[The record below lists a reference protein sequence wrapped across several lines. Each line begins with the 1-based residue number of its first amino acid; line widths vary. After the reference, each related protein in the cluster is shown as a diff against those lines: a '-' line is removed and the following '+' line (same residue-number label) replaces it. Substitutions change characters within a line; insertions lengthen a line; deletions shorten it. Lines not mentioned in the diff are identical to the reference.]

1 MLRILFLMLLILP
14 ATGMAQQ
21 RVPDNEEILAEIID
35 GESSHYYPHL
45 MERYMAGDTTLTLDD
60 YYYLYYGFVYDDNY
74 RPLEPD
80 PGEHDVLAILATTE
94 YPDSLQLVQIV
105 EAGNRIMVR
114 DPFSPSN
121 LNFLTFAY
129 GKLGDRVN
137 ERINYDR
144 MNKVMVTIA
153 ASGSGTKESSP
164 WHVLTF
170 QHAADFTAWRG
181 GEIIRRQVRSRSV
194 EYVQLRV
201 KDEDGNKGYFF
212 DFSRVYMKRPEQEKP
227 KKSPG
232 WKINDIPVK

>member
-35 GESSHYYPHL
+35 GESPHYYPHL

-144 MNKVMVTIA
+144 MNKVMATIA

>member
-129 GKLGDRVN
+129 GKLGDRAN

-144 MNKVMVTIA
+144 MNKVMATIA

-201 KDEDGNKGYFF
+201 KDEYGNKGYFF

>member
-35 GESSHYYPHL
+35 GESPHYYPHL

-129 GKLGDRVN
+129 GKLGDRAN
-137 ERINYDR
+137 ERLNYDR
-144 MNKVMVTIA
+144 MHKVRATSA

>member
-35 GESSHYYPHL
+35 GESPHYYPHL

-80 PGEHDVLAILATTE
+80 PGVHDVLAILATTE

-144 MNKVMVTIA
+144 MNKVMATIA

-194 EYVQLRV
+194 EYGQLRV

>member
-144 MNKVMVTIA
+144 MNKVMATIA

-170 QHAADFTAWRG
+170 QHATDFTAWRG

>member
-129 GKLGDRVN
+129 GKLGDRAN

-144 MNKVMVTIA
+144 MNKVMATIA

-212 DFSRVYMKRPEQEKP
+212 DFSRVYMKRSEQEKP

>member
-1 MLRILFLMLLILP
+1 MLRTLFLMLLILP

-35 GESSHYYPHL
+35 GESSNYYPHL

-144 MNKVMVTIA
+144 MNKVMATIA

>member
-21 RVPDNEEILAEIID
+21 RVPDNEEILAEIIN
-35 GESSHYYPHL
+35 GESPHYYPHL

-144 MNKVMVTIA
+144 MNKVMATIA

-201 KDEDGNKGYFF
+201 KDEGGNKGYFF

>member
-144 MNKVMVTIA
+144 MNKVMATIA
-153 ASGSGTKESSP
+153 ASGLGTKESSP